1 MSTIQKH
8 IQDLIFFYVKTNYS
22 QYLKDKNLKFIPND
36 DISKIVSEL
45 YSDRKEHL
53 KGFIKSGL
61 KKILKDEYPG
71 DLVIINIYTEI
82 FQDDDLCK
90 NRIIAEIKLYQE
102 QQKND
107 TIDHNILLK

>member
-22 QYLKDKNLKFIPND
+22 QYLKDKNLKSIPND

-53 KGFIKSGL
+53 KVFIKSGL

-82 FQDDDLCK
+82 FQDDELCK

-102 QQKND
+102 QQRND
-107 TIDHNILLK
+107 KVDHNILLK